1 MPTVVSKDRT
11 RNYLR
16 QIKGA
21 VVYRTAA
28 MAASF
33 FSIPL
38 MIHYLGQEQFGV
50 WSTLLTV
57 LTWIVFFDLG
67 VGNGLRNKVSESL
80 ANAQTGE
87 AASYIGSAYTLIG
100 LLALVLWII
109 FTIGSYFIP
118 WQIVFNT
125 TSIPEP
131 ILRDTVHIVASFIL
145 LNFFIALINALL
157 GAVQRTS
164 LVALGQLISNALVLV
179 LVFLLSKTT
188 EASIN
193 SLALI
198 YGISLVA
205 SNVLLSIW
213 FYRNRPELRP
223 RFHLANNHLRPLLTV
238 GLQFFIIQVA
248 VLVIFTT
255 DKILIT
261 HLFGPE
267 YVTQYEVVFKLF
279 SVITFAHGL
288 ISAPLWSAYTEA
300 YHKEDF
306 NWIRRMLR
314 SQLTIFI
321 GIIVLIFSLTAMA
334 EPIIEAWI
342 GQGFEISSELLFA
355 TALFVAISTWNNIF
369 AMFLNGIG
377 KIKIQLYTAL
387 VAMAANIP
395 ISIFLA
401 KNTDLGTSAI
411 IIGTTCSLLLAA
423 VALPIQVHH
432 LIRRS

>member
-1 MPTVVSKDRT
+1 M
-11 RNYLR
+11 
-16 QIKGA
+16 
-21 VVYRTAA
+21 
-28 MAASF
+28 
-33 FSIPL
+33 
-38 MIHYLGQEQFGV
+38 
-50 WSTLLTV
+50 
-57 LTWIVFFDLG
+57 
-67 VGNGLRNKVSESL
+67 RNKVAESL
-80 ANAQTGE
+80 ANAQTGD
-87 AASYIGSAYTLIG
+87 AASYVGSAYTLIG
-100 LLALVLWII
+100 LLAIVLWIV
-109 FTIGSYFIP
+109 FTVGSSFIS

-125 TSIPEP
+125 TTIPEP
-131 ILRDTVHIVASFIL
+131 TLRDTVHIVVSFIL
-145 LNFFIALINALL
+145 FNFVITLINTLL

-164 LVALGQLISNALVLV
+164 LVALGQLISNVLVLV

-193 SLALI
+193 SLALV
-198 YGISLVA
+198 YGISTVV
-205 SNVLLSIW
+205 SNLFLSIW
-213 FYRNRPELRP
+213 FYGNRPELRP
-223 RFHLANNHLRPLLTV
+223 RFNLDKNHVRPLLAV
-238 GLQFFIIQVA
+238 GFQFFIIQVA

-261 HLFGPE
+261 HIFGPE

-306 NWIRRMLR
+306 KWIRRMLR
-314 SQLTIFI
+314 TQLIIFF
-321 GIIVLIFSLTAMA
+321 GIVVAIFLLTAMA
-334 EPIIEAWI
+334 ESIIEVWI
-342 GQGFEISSELLFA
+342 GKGFEITSELLVA
-355 TALFVAISTWNNIF
+355 TGLFVTISTWNNIF
-369 AMFLNGIG
+369 AMFVNGIG

-387 VAMAANIP
+387 IAMCANIP

-423 VALPIQVHH
+423 VVLPIQVHH